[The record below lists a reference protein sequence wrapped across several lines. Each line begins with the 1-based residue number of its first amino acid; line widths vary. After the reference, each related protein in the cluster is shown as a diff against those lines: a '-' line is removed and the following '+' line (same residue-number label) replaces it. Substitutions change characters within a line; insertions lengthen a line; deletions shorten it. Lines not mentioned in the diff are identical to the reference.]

1 MGHSVCYG
9 VHTGQV
15 IWYDATSASS
25 AHVLYGGNPT
35 IYKARGPLGEASSVG
50 EV

>member
-9 VHTGQV
+9 VHTGHV

-25 AHVLYGGNPT
+25 ARVLMAGSLLCKKGDHV
-35 IYKARGPLGEASSVG
+35 E
-50 EV
+50 